1 MDMTQYE
8 KFHKK
13 VFLQIEKKEKVFINI
28 SNNGRLVSL
37 KKIWLIDEIMK

>member
-8 KFHKK
+8 KFHKN
-13 VFLQIEKKEKVFINI
+13 VFLQIEKKELFINI